1 MKHHSMNIRVY
12 YEDTDLGGVVYYANY
27 LRFIE
32 RARSEWIRELGIDQI
47 KMRNEEEAIFVVTKI
62 KADYL
67 SPAHFDDI
75 LTVDTKIKV
84 VSPVRAYFYQNI
96 FREEK
101 VMGGYLTRLLPIF
114 FAITLFLF
122 GNSIKSHLFL
132 NIVLLYQ
139 FNFSKFLWMS
149 NLINSVNY
157 FLNPKGS

>member
-1 MKHHSMNIRVY
+1 MKHHSTNIRVY

-32 RARSEWIRELGIDQI
+32 RARSEWIRDLGIDQN
-47 KMRNEEEAIFVVTKI
+47 KMRDEEEAIFVVTKI

-75 LTVDTKIKV
+75 LTVDTRIKV

-101 VMGGYLTRLLPIF
+101 VIFKAEVCVTCTSNSGKVLRLPEK
-114 FAITLFLF
+114 
-122 GNSIKSHLFL
+122 IKIL
-132 NIVLLYQ
+132 
-139 FNFSKFLWMS
+139 MT
-149 NLINSVNY
+149 
-157 FLNPKGS
+157 

>member
-32 RARSEWIRELGIDQI
+32 RARSEWIREIGIDQN

-75 LTVDTKIKV
+75 LTVDTRIKV

-101 VMGGYLTRLLPIF
+101 VIFRSEVCVTCTSNSGKVLRLPEKIEILM
-114 FAITLFLF
+114 T
-122 GNSIKSHLFL
+122 
-132 NIVLLYQ
+132 
-139 FNFSKFLWMS
+139 
-149 NLINSVNY
+149 
-157 FLNPKGS
+157 

>member
-67 SPAHFDDI
+67 TPAHFDDI
-75 LTVDTKIKV
+75 LTVDTRIKV

-96 FREEK
+96 FREETVIFRSEVCVTCTSSSGK
-101 VMGGYLTRLLPIF
+101 VLRLPEK
-114 FAITLFLF
+114 
-122 GNSIKSHLFL
+122 IKIL
-132 NIVLLYQ
+132 
-139 FNFSKFLWMS
+139 MT
-149 NLINSVNY
+149 
-157 FLNPKGS
+157 

>member
-32 RARSEWIRELGIDQI
+32 RARSEWIRGLGIDQI
-47 KMRNEEEAIFVVTKI
+47 KMRDEEEAIFVVTKI

-75 LTVDTKIKV
+75 ITVDTKIKV

-101 VMGGYLTRLLPIF
+101 VIFKAEVCVTCTSNSGKVLSLPEK
-114 FAITLFLF
+114 
-122 GNSIKSHLFL
+122 IKIL
-132 NIVLLYQ
+132 
-139 FNFSKFLWMS
+139 MT
-149 NLINSVNY
+149 
-157 FLNPKGS
+157 

>member
-47 KMRNEEEAIFVVTKI
+47 KMRNEEGAIFVVTKI

-75 LTVDTKIKV
+75 LTVDTRIKV

-101 VMGGYLTRLLPIF
+101 VIFRSEVCVTCTSNSGKVLRLPEKIKIL
-114 FAITLFLF
+114 IT
-122 GNSIKSHLFL
+122 
-132 NIVLLYQ
+132 
-139 FNFSKFLWMS
+139 
-149 NLINSVNY
+149 
-157 FLNPKGS
+157 

>member
-32 RARSEWIRELGIDQI
+32 RARSEWIRVLGIDQI

-75 LTVDTKIKV
+75 LTVDTRIKV

-101 VMGGYLTRLLPIF
+101 VIFRSEVCVTCTSNSGKVLRLPEKIEILM
-114 FAITLFLF
+114 T
-122 GNSIKSHLFL
+122 
-132 NIVLLYQ
+132 
-139 FNFSKFLWMS
+139 
-149 NLINSVNY
+149 
-157 FLNPKGS
+157 

>member
-32 RARSEWIRELGIDQI
+32 RARSEWIRGLGIDQI
-47 KMRNEEEAIFVVTKI
+47 KMRDQDAAIFVVTKI

-67 SPAHFDDI
+67 TPAHFDDI
-75 LTVDTKIKV
+75 LTVDTRIKV

-101 VMGGYLTRLLPIF
+101 VIFRSEVCVTCTSNSGKVLRLPEK
-114 FAITLFLF
+114 
-122 GNSIKSHLFL
+122 IKIL
-132 NIVLLYQ
+132 
-139 FNFSKFLWMS
+139 MT
-149 NLINSVNY
+149 
-157 FLNPKGS
+157 

>member
-75 LTVDTKIKV
+75 LTVDTRIKV

-101 VMGGYLTRLLPIF
+101 VIFRSEVCVTCTSNSGKVLRLPEK
-114 FAITLFLF
+114 
-122 GNSIKSHLFL
+122 IKIL
-132 NIVLLYQ
+132 
-139 FNFSKFLWMS
+139 MT
-149 NLINSVNY
+149 
-157 FLNPKGS
+157 

>member
-47 KMRNEEEAIFVVTKI
+47 KMRDEDEAIFVVTKI

-67 SPAHFDDI
+67 SPARFDDI
-75 LTVDTKIKV
+75 LRVDTRIKV

-101 VMGGYLTRLLPIF
+101 VIFRSEVCVTCTSNSGKVLRLPEK
-114 FAITLFLF
+114 
-122 GNSIKSHLFL
+122 IKIL
-132 NIVLLYQ
+132 
-139 FNFSKFLWMS
+139 MT
-149 NLINSVNY
+149 
-157 FLNPKGS
+157 

>member
-1 MKHHSMNIRVY
+1 MNIRVY

-75 LTVDTKIKV
+75 LTVDTRIKV

-96 FREEK
+96 FREDKVIFKSEVCVTCTSNSGKVLRLPEK
-101 VMGGYLTRLLPIF
+101 
-114 FAITLFLF
+114 
-122 GNSIKSHLFL
+122 IKIL
-132 NIVLLYQ
+132 
-139 FNFSKFLWMS
+139 MT
-149 NLINSVNY
+149 
-157 FLNPKGS
+157 

>member
-27 LRFIE
+27 LHFIE

-67 SPAHFDDI
+67 SPAHFDDM
-75 LTVDTKIKV
+75 LTVDTRIKV

-101 VMGGYLTRLLPIF
+101 VIFRSEVCVTCTSNSGKVLRLPEKIEILM
-114 FAITLFLF
+114 T
-122 GNSIKSHLFL
+122 
-132 NIVLLYQ
+132 
-139 FNFSKFLWMS
+139 
-149 NLINSVNY
+149 
-157 FLNPKGS
+157 

>member
-32 RARSEWIRELGIDQI
+32 RARSEWIRGLGIDQI
-47 KMRNEEEAIFVVTKI
+47 KMRDEDEAIFVVTKI

-67 SPAHFDDI
+67 SPARFDDI

-101 VMGGYLTRLLPIF
+101 VIFKAEVCVTCTSNSGKVLRLPEK
-114 FAITLFLF
+114 
-122 GNSIKSHLFL
+122 IKIL
-132 NIVLLYQ
+132 
-139 FNFSKFLWMS
+139 MT
-149 NLINSVNY
+149 
-157 FLNPKGS
+157 

>member
-75 LTVDTKIKV
+75 LTVDTRIEV

-96 FREEK
+96 FRKEK
-101 VMGGYLTRLLPIF
+101 VIFRSEVCVTCTSNSGKVLRLPEK
-114 FAITLFLF
+114 
-122 GNSIKSHLFL
+122 IKIL
-132 NIVLLYQ
+132 
-139 FNFSKFLWMS
+139 MT
-149 NLINSVNY
+149 
-157 FLNPKGS
+157 